1 MAGTNRKATPI
12 LGGPAVILVR
22 PQLGENIGAASRAML
37 NFGLTA
43 LRLVAPRD
51 GWPNPAALAM
61 ASGADKILEAAVVFD
76 TLEAALADR
85 SFAVATTAR
94 ERELEKTV
102 LEPGAAAGVLRTRH
116 EAGEPCALIFGP
128 EAAGLTSDEA
138 ALADL
143 LVTIPTNPAFA
154 SLNLGQAVL
163 ILGYA
168 WFNAR
173 PRPSGVLRD
182 VGPPANRA
190 LLFGLFEHLE
200 RELERMG
207 FLHPPE
213 KKPAMVRNLR
223 AMLTRANFTEQDIRT
238 LRGVIAALT
247 GAKLKR

>member
-1 MAGTNRKATPI
+1 MAGTNRKATPV

-22 PQLGENIGAASRAML
+22 PQMGQNIGAAARAML
-37 NFGLTA
+37 NFGLTE
-43 LRLVAPRD
+43 LRIVAPRD

-61 ASGADKILEAAVVFD
+61 ASGADRIIEEAKLYD
-76 TLEAALADR
+76 SLEAALADR
-85 SFAVATTAR
+85 NFAVATSAR
-94 ERELEKTV
+94 ERELEKRV
-102 LEPGAAAGVLRTRH
+102 MAPGAAAGVLRTRY
-116 EAGEPCALIFGP
+116 EAGEACALIFGP

-163 ILGYA
+163 ILGYC

-173 PRPSGVLRD
+173 PTARAILRD
-182 VGPPANRA
+182 TQPPADKA
-190 LLFGLFEHLE
+190 QLFGLFEHLE
-200 RELERMG
+200 RELDRMG

-213 KKPAMVRNLR
+213 KKPAMIRNLR
-223 AMLTRANFTEQDIRT
+223 SLLTRAGFTEQDIRT
-238 LRGVIAALT
+238 LRGVIAALM